1 MDSSLYPASDFQ
13 TQTGAS
19 SGIAFAGTFGL
30 RTTAMPTGA
39 GTIERI
45 DLANF
50 ETYHATPIFET
61 PITAAALSTPPIGQI
76 GQTIL
81 PFTRSLAL
89 SPDQSSVLML
99 GPSGLT
105 VVPLNFD
112 DAVSIPVI
120 AGVANAADGGP
131 AASGGLISISG
142 TNLAPA
148 SAAAGAP
155 PWPYVLGEVCA
166 AVNGE
171 PLPLFRVSPTEI
183 GAQLPTDIY
192 GTVPL
197 ILQTPGGVSASFL
210 FNVQGTAPAIF
221 HSGSSGDQT
230 GLATVVRLKNNDLV
244 TFTNPIH
251 PDEMITIYLTGMGAT
266 TPDVRSGTPAPFDPL
281 ALVLTPPAVAIG
293 MTPLMVTYAGLAPG
307 EAGVY
312 QINAYV
318 PHGIAD
324 AVQTPLTITQGSAS
338 TVAIVRVVNP

>member
-1 MDSSLYPASDFQ
+1 LDASLYPALDFE
-13 TQTGAS
+13 TETGAS
-19 SGIAFAGTFGL
+19 SGIAFAGIFGL
-30 RTTAMPTGA
+30 RTTAASTGA

-50 ETYHATPIFET
+50 ETYHATPTFEAPLTASTLAT
-61 PITAAALSTPPIGQI
+61 PSVGQI

-105 VVPLNFD
+105 VIPLNFD
-112 DAVSIPVI
+112 AAVSIPVI

-131 AASGGLISISG
+131 AASGGLISIWGS
-142 TNLAPA
+142 NLAPA
-148 SAAAGAP
+148 PAVAGAP

-166 AVNGE
+166 TVNSE

-183 GAQLPTDIY
+183 GAQLPTTVS

-197 ILQTPGGVSASFL
+197 VLQTPGGASASFL
-210 FNVQGTAPAIF
+210 FNVQGAAPAIF
-221 HSGSSGDQT
+221 HSGTSGDQT

-251 PDEMITIYLTGMGAT
+251 PDEMITIYLTGMGQT
-266 TPDVRSGTPAPFDPL
+266 TPDVRSGDPAPFDPL
-281 ALVLTPPAVAIG
+281 ALVVTPPIVAIG
-293 MTPLMVTYAGLAPG
+293 MTQLEVTYAGLTPG

-338 TVAIVRVVNP
+338 TVAYVRVVNP